1 MLAKFALDA
10 AARALSAGAAN
21 RDWLPPSDGDSGA
34 GLTDPSLVNAPLNAM
49 MVPAVT
55 KGTAWA

>member
-10 AARALSAGAAN
+10 AVPVLSAEAAN
-21 RDWLPPSDGDSGA
+21 RDWPAPSDGDSGA